1 MTHLDLPQ
9 FQTPLKNA
17 VGLMTLADAE
27 YLVSQGWL
35 TPEGVVYLFPHV
47 VRRFIEQ
54 SSIEQSSQN

>member
-1 MTHLDLPQ
+1 MAQLQLPHLPQ
-9 FQTPLKNA
+9 TDLQSP

-47 VRRFIEQ
+47 IRSMV
-54 SSIEQSSQN
+54 EQSSQN